1 LDCHSG
7 VQRCPVFKS
16 GGQAVDQ
23 IRKGPDK
30 SNVLHGLNRSVPK
43 MGYYP
48 AMLKKIRA
56 TWDSL
61 MLAGTPPAFVSGLT
75 QHVLGGTAA
84 TLRVARGYSAAQWLI
99 SNDGFA

>member
-1 LDCHSG
+1 
-7 VQRCPVFKS
+7 
-16 GGQAVDQ
+16 
-23 IRKGPDK
+23 
-30 SNVLHGLNRSVPK
+30 
-43 MGYYP
+43 
-48 AMLKKIRA
+48 MLKKIRA